1 MNVTKVIRSE
11 CNQHY
16 SKRMEL
22 MLFQNDITSFIPRGV
37 DQRYLNE
44 YATLFQMGTV
54 DFIPQGGGGG
64 GAVPVINLRFLVRL
78 SSAFDASLI
87 RRIV

>member
-64 GAVPVINLRFLVRL
+64 GCRSCDKPPF
-78 SSAFDASLI
+78 SSQAFI
-87 RRIV
+87 CF